1 MIPPEAPHIV
11 GPASVGPG
19 DRRWEKKAED
29 LEFKALE
36 NVRSAAEKW
45 GASLAAILALTGTVL
60 VVKGRESVTELSS
73 GAQLGIGLIL
83 GVAFIVAVSATNVGS
98 ARRPGDAQRSPLAE
112 WAAVAPVGA
121 GGRPDG
127 ETAVAL
133 VAHVDPALRPADRRR
148 RSASLYGPEAEGSG
162 STVLLAPERGMPL
175 RGSLVQGT
183 SGLELKVG
191 ETSSR
196 LPPGPYSSI
205 VAVESRPPKEEGK

>member
-83 GVAFIVAVSATNVGS
+83 GVAFIVAVSATML
-98 ARRPGDAQRSPLAE
+98 AALAAQGTPKDLHWPSGPRLRQWE
-112 WAAVAPVGA
+112 RAAALTAKQRLRWSRMLTLLSVLLIA
-121 GGRPDG
+121 GG
-127 ETAVAL
+127 VAL
-133 VAHVDPALRPADRRR
+133 LW
-148 RSASLYGPEAEGSG
+148 YGPEAEGSG

-175 RGSLVQGT
+175 CGSLVQGT

-205 VAVESRPPKEEGK
+205 VAVENCPPKEEGK